1 MACIPHAK
9 PFRLGNASAAF
20 ICGTN
25 LIFDPGVSI
34 AMTGQEVL
42 SPAGLSKSFDAQAD
56 EYARAEAINALYI
69 EPLSV
74 DLRDEDLV
82 HAIIRSTA
90 TSADG
95 KTSGIALP
103 NPDSH
108 VAMMRHAHDIA
119 GLKYSQTAFVECHG
133 PGTRV
138 GD

>member
-1 MACIPHAK
+1 M
-9 PFRLGNASAAF
+9 L
-20 ICGTN
+20 
-25 LIFDPGVSI
+25 I
-34 AMTGQEVL
+34 AMTGQGVL
-42 SPAGLSKSFDAQAD
+42 SPAGSSKSFDAQAD
-56 EYARAEAINALYI
+56 GYARAEAINALYI